1 MKIFYLLIL
10 TLVSNLSQS
19 QGIISYTPSEITL
32 GFIKDFKNWNDYACN
47 LSLEKSNNDK
57 LIELEYKKITF

>member
-32 GFIKDFKNWNDYACN
+32 EFIKDFKNWNDYACN

-57 LIELEYKKITF
+57 LIE